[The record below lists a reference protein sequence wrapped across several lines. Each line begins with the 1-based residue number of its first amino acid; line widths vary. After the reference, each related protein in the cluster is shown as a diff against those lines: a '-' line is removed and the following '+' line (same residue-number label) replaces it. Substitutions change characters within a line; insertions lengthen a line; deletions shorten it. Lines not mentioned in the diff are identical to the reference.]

1 MTSAA
6 TTFLRACAASGPADW
21 DGRGAELRALAAAD
35 WKAVNRYAVQ
45 HGLAGLVARSLGW
58 AEEATGFRAPA
69 RDSLDELRRGQLIR
83 NLADK
88 AAARRI
94 ARALAEKS
102 IPFVAF
108 KGIVLTEEIYGDL
121 SLRDFCDFDAMVPR
135 DRIDEA
141 FAVATD
147 LGYRLISPI
156 TLHEYVRAG
165 AHAAGMEHPD
175 GTGFDLHWNIA
186 PDLALDK
193 ADIVWRHCLPPD
205 PGADFPG
212 MRFDPEMTLI
222 HLAKHL
228 HSAQYAALRP
238 LVDFHV
244 ASRKFAGQV
253 DAARIAATA
262 RELDLESVLEI
273 VNALRERHLVLSP
286 PSPGPPASASLKAR
300 VALRFVTQELLLDS
314 PHRSRIGN
322 WLRYLVAAGSLGATL
337 HGLVEIVLPGRLTLV
352 QFFRRPFGPD
362 MYPRYY
368 WRQLLKVVTLA
379 RK

>member
-6 TTFLRACAASGPADW
+6 RTFLHACAAGGPADW
-21 DGRGAELRALAAAD
+21 EGRGTELRALDAAG

-94 ARALAEKS
+94 AQALAAKS

-108 KGIVLTEEIYGDL
+108 KGIVLTEEVYGDL

-147 LGYRLISPI
+147 LGYRLITP
-156 TLHEYVRAG
+156 TPLREYVRAG

-193 ADIVWRHCLPPD
+193 ADIVWRHCRPAEP
-205 PGADFPG
+205 AANFPG
-212 MRFDPEMTLI
+212 MRFDPEMTMVQ
-222 HLAKHL
+222 LAKHF
-228 HSAQYAALRP
+228 HSTQYAALRP

-244 ASRKFAGQV
+244 ASKRFARQV
-253 DAARIAATA
+253 DAASVAATA
-262 RELDLESVLEI
+262 RELDLSSVLEI

-286 PSPGPPASASLKAR
+286 QRSGSAAKPSLKAR
-300 VALRFVTQELLLDS
+300 VALGLVTEDLFLDS
-314 PHRSRIGN
+314 PRRSRIGN
-322 WLRYLVAAGSLGATL
+322 WLRYLAASGSFGAAVHGVA
-337 HGLVEIVLPGRLTLV
+337 EILIPGRLTLV